1 LRAWHALLA
10 GLIVGI
16 LVVFIETLA
25 EIVKIVV
32 ALVIPTGTSV
42 ELDVV
47 ALIVPTGTFVEL
59 GVVALNVML
68 DVDGALDVRLDKELG
83 DAFDDCE
90 GAGVT

>member
-1 LRAWHALLA
+1 LDRI
-10 GLIVGI
+10 IVGVPVVFTETVAELVEI
-16 LVVFIETLA
+16 VVVLVV
-25 EIVKIVV
+25 
-32 ALVIPTGTSV
+32 PTGISV

-59 GVVALNVML
+59 GVVAL
-68 DVDGALDVRLDKELG
+68 DVDGALDVRLEKKLG

>member
-1 LRAWHALLA
+1 LRVWYALLDRI
-10 GLIVGI
+10 IVGV
-16 LVVFIETLA
+16 LVVFTETVAELV
-25 EIVKIVV
+25 EIVVV
-32 ALVIPTGTSV
+32 LVVPTGISV

-59 GVVALNVML
+59 GVVALNVRL
-68 DVDGALDVRLDKELG
+68 DVDGALDVRLEKKLG

>member
-16 LVVFIETLA
+16 LVVFIETLV
-25 EIVKIVV
+25 EIVEIVV
-32 ALVIPTGTSV
+32 ALV
-42 ELDVV
+42 
-47 ALIVPTGTFVEL
+47 VPTGTFVEL
-59 GVVALNVML
+59 CVVALNVMLDIDGALDVRL